1 MLFRNATM
9 KDVDQC
15 IRLAKQENKEYWS
28 RPDFEKSVE
37 NAIFLVAEIDNIV
50 VGYIIGFIVPTKN

>member
-1 MLFRNATM
+1 M